1 MKKVYLFSNIYPKY
15 RKSVWDRLLQVENL
29 NISFFFSNKTIDNIA
44 TVSVEEEY
52 TVNDQKAF
60 KIIKN
65 IFFDKLL
72 IWQTGVLT
80 RTFDSI
86 SAVFFLGEMSVIS
99 TWIASVIFRLRGVK
113 VIFWGHGIYGNES
126 NIKLA
131 IRKAFLRLAD
141 HNLVY
146 EKRAKRIM
154 TELGFKQN
162 KISIV
167 YNSINYEQ
175 QLDLFQKLEKE
186 KKNSIFENNY
196 PILLFVGRLT
206 KQKKLD
212 QLIKSLKILNEKSNY
227 NLLIIG
233 DGEEK
238 LNLEELAQ
246 DLIKENKCI
255 FYGMTYDEEELS
267 RLIYNSDLTV
277 SPGNVGLTAIH
288 SLSYGVPVCTH
299 NNFNFQMPEFEAI
312 KEFENGIFFN
322 ENDLDDLTL
331 KILLWFSR
339 YDGKSTKTKIRR
351 VVDEYYNHFYQI
363 EVLKKFLV

>member
-1 MKKVYLFSNIYPKY
+1 MKSIYIFSNIYPKY
-15 RKSVWDRLLQVENL
+15 RKSVWDRLFEVENL

-52 TVNDQKAF
+52 SINDQKAF
-60 KIIKN
+60 KKIKN
-65 IFFDKLL
+65 IFFDKWL
-72 IWQTGVLT
+72 IWQTGVLS

-86 SAVFFLGEMSVIS
+86 SAVIFLGEMSVIS
-99 TWIASVIFRLRGVK
+99 SWIASVIFRLRGVK

-126 NIKLA
+126 YIKLA
-131 IRKAFLRLAD
+131 VRKAFLRLAN

-154 TELGFKQN
+154 IEHGFKQN

-212 QLIKSLKILNEKSNY
+212 QLIKSVKILNKKSNY

-246 DLIKENKCI
+246 DLIKQNKCI
-255 FYGMTYDEEELS
+255 FYGKSYDEEELS
-267 RLIYNSDLTV
+267 RLIYNSDLTI

-288 SLSYGVPVCTH
+288 SLSFGTPVCSH
-299 NNFNFQMPEFEAI
+299 SNFLNQMPEAEAI
-312 KEFENGIFFN
+312 NVGKNGFLFKE
-322 ENDLDDLTL
+322 DDITNMVYKVEEWFKKNQ
-331 KILLWFSR
+331 KIN
-339 YDGKSTKTKIRR
+339 KTEVRKII
-351 VVDEYYNHFYQI
+351 DEKYNPQNQKRI
-363 EVLKKFLV
+363 IVNSLS